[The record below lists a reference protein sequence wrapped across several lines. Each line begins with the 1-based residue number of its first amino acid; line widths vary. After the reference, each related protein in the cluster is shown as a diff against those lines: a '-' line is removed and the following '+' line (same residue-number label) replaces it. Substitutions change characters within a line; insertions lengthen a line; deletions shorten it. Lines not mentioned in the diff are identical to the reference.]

1 MRMKFLVV
9 AGLSLWFASVLPV
22 TATFPDTAEFH
33 RQQRCAARNVSTSS
47 SYLVVH
53 VQDIVKGT
61 EFETVVTAR
70 DLVDAIALELD
81 VWDLAGQQG
90 PDGHTLNETEAM
102 LIRELKSL
110 RFLSARLDFKVA
122 LSSQDAVSLLNQR
135 YTQEDLREIRG
146 QLGKKNER
154 EIYEV
159 FKSGGIFHRLYQHSN
174 PIVRLSAKGTVAHI
188 LLERGIHP
196 SEDDL
201 SANLALS
208 PTPCEMGESD
218 EAAAGLGIVE
228 LSRRFHDLS
237 FLASE
242 EPCCWMSWAEKFWR
256 EQRCAARNYSSA
268 PDYVVVHVTDQR
280 SGDEFSSVVETNTL
294 YETIGIENEMLPVET
309 HRESIARLISTHS
322 DMRFEFGKDSAIAR
336 IRPRYTANHLAIA
349 RSILKGKTVKEIE
362 DDFSQDRKL
371 EKIASRSESDQ
382 ERTAQQD
389 AIAYVLLE
397 LGYYPGRGDIVPT
410 LHVNP
415 TPCSRERADDRLMR
429 SLR

>member
-1 MRMKFLVV
+1 M
-9 AGLSLWFASVLPV
+9 
-22 TATFPDTAEFH
+22 
-33 RQQRCAARNVSTSS
+33 
-47 SYLVVH
+47 
-53 VQDIVKGT
+53 
-61 EFETVVTAR
+61 
-70 DLVDAIALELD
+70 
-81 VWDLAGQQG
+81 
-90 PDGHTLNETEAM
+90 
-102 LIRELKSL
+102 
-110 RFLSARLDFKVA
+110 
-122 LSSQDAVSLLNQR
+122 
-135 YTQEDLREIRG
+135 
-146 QLGKKNER
+146 
-154 EIYEV
+154 
-159 FKSGGIFHRLYQHSN
+159 
-174 PIVRLSAKGTVAHI
+174 
-188 LLERGIHP
+188 
-196 SEDDL
+196 
-201 SANLALS
+201 
-208 PTPCEMGESD
+208 
-218 EAAAGLGIVE
+218 
-228 LSRRFHDLS
+228 
-237 FLASE
+237 
-242 EPCCWMSWAEKFWR
+242 
-256 EQRCAARNYSSA
+256 
-268 PDYVVVHVTDQR
+268 TDQR